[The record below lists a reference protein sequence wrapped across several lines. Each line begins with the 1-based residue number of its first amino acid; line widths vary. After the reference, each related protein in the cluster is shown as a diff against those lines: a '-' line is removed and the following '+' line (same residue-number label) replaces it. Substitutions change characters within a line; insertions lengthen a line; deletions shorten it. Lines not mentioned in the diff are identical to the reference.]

1 MSRVRSPIFSR
12 IFLILLAVILVAS
25 CGHSAQGKKLN
36 TDKMIREIIR
46 AQRNHSQIPSLTERY
61 GSFNIKRA
69 YRIQAALAK
78 ELNKEMGPVIG
89 YKVAYASKAA
99 QNQFGVNEPASGPL
113 FLLQRVPS
121 GSKIPA
127 DAFVEFLVETEIA
140 FTIGKRINREVDNVE
155 KLTGHVKWVHA
166 AFDVGDYRFIEGQVK
181 PTPQDMI
188 ASGVGAHFHVLGPA
202 LDPAEVNIDAV
213 KLKLVR
219 NGKTISESAA
229 TNVMG
234 SPWNSLL
241 WLANHVGKLGGELKP
256 GDVVITGTAAPAYKA
271 KGENMTGVYEGDCG
285 SLGKVTLIID

>member
-1 MSRVRSPIFSR
+1 MRSVRNPIFSR
-12 IFLILLAVILVAS
+12 IIPVGLAVILVTS

-36 TDKMIREIIR
+36 TNKMIREIIN
-46 AQRNHSQIPSLTERY
+46 ACQTHSQIPSLTETY
-61 GSFNIKRA
+61 GAFSINRA

-78 ELNKEMGPVIG
+78 EFSKEMGPVIG
-89 YKVAYASKAA
+89 YKVAYASKTA
-99 QNQFGVNEPASGPL
+99 QKQFGVNEPASGPL

-127 DAFVEFLVETEIA
+127 DAFVEFLMETEIA
-140 FTIGKRINREVDNVE
+140 FTIGKKIDKEVDNVE
-155 KLTGHVKWVHA
+155 KLTGHVKWVHT
-166 AFDVGDYRFIEGQVK
+166 AFDVGDYRFVSGKVK

-202 LDPAEVNIDAV
+202 VDPAGVDVDTV

-234 SPWNSLL
+234 SPWNSLF
-241 WLANHVGKLGGELKP
+241 WLANHVVKLGGALNP

-271 KGENMTGVYEGDCG
+271 KGENIPGDYEGDCG
-285 SLGKVTLIID
+285 PLGKITLTID

>member
-1 MSRVRSPIFSR
+1 MRRVPNPIFSR
-12 IFLILLAVILVAS
+12 ILLVGLAVMLVAS
-25 CGHSAQGKKLN
+25 CGQSVQGKKLN

-46 AQRNHSQIPSLTERY
+46 AQQTHSQIPSLTETY
-61 GSFNIKRA
+61 GSFSMKRA
-69 YRIQAALAK
+69 YRIQAVLAK
-78 ELNKEMGPVIG
+78 EFSKEMGPVIG

-99 QNQFGVNEPASGPL
+99 QKQFGVNEPASGPL

-140 FTIGKRINREVDNVE
+140 FTIGKRIDKVVDNVE
-155 KLTGHVKWVHA
+155 HLTGHVKWVHT
-166 AFDVGDYRFIEGQVK
+166 AFDVGDYRFVSGKVK

-202 LDPAEVNIDAV
+202 VDPAGVDVDAV

-219 NGKTISESAA
+219 NGKTIAESAA

-241 WLANHVGKLGGELKP
+241 WLANHVVKLGGALNP

-271 KGENMTGVYEGDCG
+271 KGENIAGDYQGDCG
-285 SLGKVTLIID
+285 PLGKVTLTID

>member
-1 MSRVRSPIFSR
+1 MRRVPNPIFSR
-12 IFLILLAVILVAS
+12 ILLVGLAVMLVAS
-25 CGHSAQGKKLN
+25 CGHSEQGKKLN

-46 AQRNHSQIPSLTERY
+46 AQRNHSQIPSLTETY

-78 ELNKEMGPVIG
+78 ELSKEMGPVIG

-99 QNQFGVNEPASGPL
+99 QKQFGVNEPARGPL
-113 FLLQRVPS
+113 FLLQRVPN

-140 FTIGKRINREVDNVE
+140 FTIGKRIDKAVDNVE

-166 AFDVGDYRFIEGQVK
+166 AFDVGDYRFLSGKVK

-202 LDPAEVNIDAV
+202 VDPAGINVDAV

-241 WLANHVGKLGGELKP
+241 WLTNHVVKLGGALNP

-271 KGENMTGVYEGDCG
+271 KGENITGDYEGDCG
-285 SLGKVTLIID
+285 PLGKVNLTID

>member
-1 MSRVRSPIFSR
+1 MRRVRNPIFSR
-12 IFLILLAVILVAS
+12 IFLVLPAVMLVVS

-46 AQRNHSQIPSLTERY
+46 AQQNHSQIPSLTETY
-61 GSFNIKRA
+61 GSFSIKRA
-69 YRIQAALAK
+69 YRIQAVLAK
-78 ELNKEMGPVIG
+78 ELSKEMGPVIG

-99 QNQFGVNEPASGPL
+99 QKQFGVNEPASGPL

-121 GSKIPA
+121 GSKIPT

-140 FTIGKRINREVDNVE
+140 FTIGKRIDKAVDNVE
-155 KLTGHVKWVHA
+155 KLTGHVKWVHT
-166 AFDVGDYRFIEGQVK
+166 AFDVGDYRFLAGQVK

-202 LDPAEVNIDAV
+202 VDPGRVDVDAV
-213 KLKLVR
+213 KLKLIR

-241 WLANHVGKLGGELKP
+241 WLANHVVKLGGALKP

-271 KGENMTGVYEGDCG
+271 KGENIAGDYEGDCG
-285 SLGKVTLIID
+285 PLGKVTLTID